1 MLPYL
6 CWRRFL
12 PRTILFR
19 RSLPTRSVR
28 MFALLAVFVGFHK
41 RWRFFVATFQSF
53 DLLAQ
58 LLDDD
63 CQLGVFCLQSIDFYS
78 QRGEYLTVFD
88 LPTLAQLCFFTA
100 SLNCYLRTHL
110 ELS

>member
-19 RSLPTRSVR
+19 CALPARFVR
-28 MFALLAVFVGFHK
+28 MLSLLAVFVGFHK
-41 RWRFFVATFQSF
+41 QWRFLLTTLQSF

-58 LLDDD
+58 LPDDD
-63 CQLGVFCLQSIDFYS
+63 CQLGVFCLQLIIFFPE
-78 QRGEYLTVFD
+78 RGEYLTVFD

-100 SLNCYLRTHL
+100 SLNCYRAS
-110 ELS
+110 EI